1 MLIISAII
9 RLSRIMRNA
18 LVLQAAALTTF
29 SVLLISQAALR
40 DEDEAI
46 SLVISSIVSALMTI
60 HVW

>member
-1 MLIISAII
+1 
-9 RLSRIMRNA
+9 MRNA